1 MKATN
6 IRPNEMAPRV
16 SVVVKSYNHAQF
28 VAQTIQ
34 SILDQ
39 SFQDFEIIVTDDAST
54 DGTPDIIRS
63 FADARI
69 SLDVFPINRGISAAM
84 NATLA
89 RARGEL
95 IAILNSDDY
104 ALPGRLE
111 RQVAFLDAY
120 PNIGAVFTMPKII
133 DESGS
138 PTASFFDFRTALA
151 LPDFSRR
158 SWLRHF
164 FFKCNLLCAPTAMI
178 RQSVYAACGDYD
190 PRLTNLQDLDMWVR
204 LATVSAI
211 HVLSEELTAYRI
223 RDNNQNMSAP
233 RSDSVLRSQFEY
245 AQILKRFRMIP
256 VSVLQE
262 TFAQDLAS
270 NKIDA
275 ELTPDV
281 WLAELALTVSSPAH
295 RLFALESLFESA
307 NSDEDRRR
315 LRDRA
320 GIIDVF
326 GILGPRA

>member
-133 DESGS
+133 AESGS

-233 RSDSVLRSQFEY
+233 RSDTALRSQFEY

-315 LRDRA
+315 FRDRA
-320 GIIDVF
+320 GIVDVF